1 MRLVEANRESAAE
14 RGLIA
19 QKKIGKLLHPA
30 TIATSV
36 RSRLEELGLL
46 AEALPASR

>member
-1 MRLVEANRESAAE
+1 MRLVESNRELAA
-14 RGLIA
+14 RVGSLA
-19 QKKIGKLLHPA
+19 RKKLSKLLHPA

-46 AEALPASR
+46 GEALPASH